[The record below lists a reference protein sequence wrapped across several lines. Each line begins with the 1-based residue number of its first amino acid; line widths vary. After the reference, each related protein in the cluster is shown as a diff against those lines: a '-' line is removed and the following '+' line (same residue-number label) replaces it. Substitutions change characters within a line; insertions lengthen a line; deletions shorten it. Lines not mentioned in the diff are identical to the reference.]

1 MPRSR
6 RRKRVPPNP
15 HERMQ
20 LDARPSDSRTIAVQ
34 KQALV
39 YSTCLD
45 TEIVR
50 ADGGTVSEARRVSP
64 EHTKYHNPSYCGGH
78 KCSDECNCNSVSSQT
93 QARSARSIALP
104 CIPPQGSHPHSGHG
118 IREKHGFAS
127 RLASSSE
134 VYNAGYTSS
143 QSDWQR
149 TVWIHSRNWWYT
161 LLCES
166 ALNFLMKC
174 NKAALPIW

>member
-64 EHTKYHNPSYCGGH
+64 EQIKRA
-78 KCSDECNCNSVSSQT
+78 Q
-93 QARSARSIALP
+93 SIITRAL
-104 CIPPQGSHPHSGHG
+104 
-118 IREKHGFAS
+118 
-127 RLASSSE
+127 
-134 VYNAGYTSS
+134 AGA
-143 QSDWQR
+143 QMLR
-149 TVWIHSRNWWYT
+149 
-161 LLCES
+161 
-166 ALNFLMKC
+166 
-174 NKAALPIW
+174 